1 MVLTIELYH
10 HARGILN
17 KYSPLLQACCSVFP
31 IKFAQ
36 DLVDRAGEVSLV
48 LIFDICNVYDWLY
61 SQCCGRVKMV
71 DMASKFLGNIEHW
84 RLLVRVI
91 WICETAKL
99 SKFVLS
105 NFQRMT

>member
-71 DMASKFLGNIEHW
+71 DMASKFLGNIEDW

-91 WICETAKL
+91 WFCETAKL

-105 NFQRMT
+105 NLQRMT